1 MAQIPPARRPPTS
14 ATMSTILR
22 MVRIAGGRW
31 SLANGV
37 YVKVGRDERCRT
49 TPDRRPSAALRRGGS
64 VWARGQLRVAVD
76 PGAEIS
82 SLPKGGVVGRPPR
95 RPVKNEGIW
104 PEVTHQTTPAA
115 RATVSDRIITVS
127 TGRV

>member
-1 MAQIPPARRPPTS
+1 MPARRPS
-14 ATMSTILR
+14 ATL
-22 MVRIAGGRW
+22 G
-31 SLANGV
+31 
-37 YVKVGRDERCRT
+37 
-49 TPDRRPSAALRRGGS
+49 RGGS
-64 VWARGQLRVAVD
+64 VGGRGQLWVAVE

-95 RPVKNEGIW
+95 RPVKNEGIC

-115 RATVSDRIITVS
+115 RATVSERITTVS